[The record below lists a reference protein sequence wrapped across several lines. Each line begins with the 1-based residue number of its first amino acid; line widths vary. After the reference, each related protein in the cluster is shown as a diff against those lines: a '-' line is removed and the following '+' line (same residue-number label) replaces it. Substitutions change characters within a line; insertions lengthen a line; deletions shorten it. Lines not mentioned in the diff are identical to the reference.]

1 MASNHST
8 FGADILTN
16 ADHKLESDTG
26 KLKLANAHEREF
38 KDIAEKLKVE
48 GAKVRTVL
56 LSSWAATPVGESF
69 MLAYDDLKADGTSR
83 TKTQEKQFSVMQ
95 GRLKAINTT
104 LSRAFDTWRG
114 IATLRE
120 LGRTVKVEKPKTP
133 TDVEGADVW
142 LCHVS
147 YDSDKLSEEQRKLE
161 KSEPVLFDA
170 TKLARIAS
178 VKASITDTMDTIT
191 VRKLVSAKA
200 TANKKK
206 GGNGVVE
213 PSKVREQVEL
223 IDTALSKLLK
233 SDGTGIAGGKGVETA
248 YALLFAKLEAE
259 LPEAVKEAGRKEYAA
274 EGADAAA

>member
-8 FGADILTN
+8 FGQDILKN

-26 KLKLANAHEREF
+26 KLKLATSHEREF
-38 KDIAEKLKVE
+38 KDVAEKLKVE
-48 GAKVRTVL
+48 GAKMRTVL
-56 LSSWAATPVGESF
+56 LSTFAATPEGESF
-69 MLAYDDLKADGTSR
+69 MLAYDDLKADGTAR
-83 TKTQEKQFSVMQ
+83 TKTQEKQFVLMQ

-104 LSRAFDTWRG
+104 LDRAFDTWRG
-114 IATLRE
+114 IDTLRQ
-120 LGRTVKVEKPKTP
+120 LGRTVKVEKPKGIK
-133 TDVEGADVW
+133 DVDTADAY
-142 LCHVS
+142 LCHVH
-147 YDSDKLSEEQRKLE
+147 YDSDKLSDEQRKLE
-161 KSEPVLFDA
+161 KAEPVLFDA

-178 VKASITDTMDTIT
+178 VKASITDTMDTIA

-200 TANKKK
+200 VANKNK
-206 GGNGVVE
+206 GGNGIVE

-233 SDGTGIAGGKGVETA
+233 ADGTGIAGGKGVETA

-259 LPEAVKEAGRKEYAA
+259 LPEAVKEQGRKEYAA